1 MTAPAWGRVAAASV
15 ACGTALAFA
24 SVARAD
30 CVEPAMTDCASAPP
44 GLENLVPDLD
54 TLKTPSS
61 PALAL
66 VGGAPV
72 DIERPSTATGA
83 AASLATGIVHGLFV
97 PGTTT
102 AVEVMPYWLWPHPLL
117 TSQDV
122 ESTRGWSFLHDWSF
136 SFAAAPGADP
146 AKPAMSSTTTSGS
159 TTAPAMPANPAALM
173 SLGARTTIWP
183 GSPSPPA
190 LACMARIQEFMKGDV
205 ALRNTDEAA
214 FKATWTKVNAPPKR
228 IQLPQPPSDA
238 KDAAFNQWKIDMTAV
253 NNAAGNDAPDLP
265 QPPPDADKA
274 AFDQWSIDKAAAPK
288 VGAVN
293 SAANQEYIKRYTAAL
308 AGWEKDWL
316 AAHGVPE
323 DVTAC
328 SKVIDH
334 RIGFVASIAGAALIS
349 APGGDFSQF
358 HQGGTAGATGWFT
371 AGYSWLIGTSSPWS
385 LSGLGALRVR
395 YQEIVDTSTHFT
407 AADLGARAVAAF
419 GRWGFSIQA
428 MRLGN
433 GATGFGTGSAWQGGA
448 AIDYH
453 LKSGYW
459 LTATAGS
466 TDLSNINSWSTLT
479 TLVNLQYNVSRDRLI
494 AADSAAVV
502 ATPGDAP

>member
-1 MTAPAWGRVAAASV
+1 MGRLAAAV
-15 ACGTALAFA
+15 VCGPALAFA
-24 SVARAD
+24 SVARAG

-54 TLKTPSS
+54 ILKPPSS

-66 VGGAPV
+66 VGGVPV
-72 DIERPSTATGA
+72 DIERPTTTTGA

-102 AVEVMPYWLWPHPLL
+102 AVEVTPYWLWPHPLL

-122 ESTRGWSFLHDWSF
+122 ESTRGLSFLRDWSF
-136 SFAAAPGADP
+136 SFAAAPGPDP
-146 AKPAMSSTTTSGS
+146 AKPAVSSTTTLGS
-159 TTAPAMPANPAALM
+159 TTAPQMPSNPAALM

-183 GSPSPPA
+183 GRPSPPA
-190 LACMARIQEFMKGDV
+190 RACMARIQEFMKGDV

-214 FKATWTKVNAPPKR
+214 FKATWTKANPHPRRVE
-228 IQLPQPPSDA
+228 
-238 KDAAFNQWKIDMTAV
+238 
-253 NNAAGNDAPDLP
+253 LP
-265 QPPPDADKA
+265 QPPPDADDA
-274 AFDQWSIDKAAAPK
+274 AFAKWNSDMA
-288 VGAVN
+288 AVN
-293 SAANQEYIKRYTAAL
+293 DAVDKEYSTRYTTAL

-316 AAHGVPE
+316 TAHGIPE
-323 DVTAC
+323 DVAAC

-334 RIGFVASIAGAALIS
+334 RVGFVASIAGAALIS
-349 APGGDFSQF
+349 APGSDFSQF
-358 HQGGTAGATGWFT
+358 HRGGTVGGTGWFA
-371 AGYSWLIGTSSPWS
+371 AGYSWLIGTTSPWS

-395 YQEIVDTSTHFT
+395 YQKIVDTSTRFT
-407 AADLGARAVAAF
+407 AADLGARVVAAM

-428 MRLGN
+428 MRLSN
-433 GATGFGTGSAWQGGA
+433 GATGFGTGAAWQGGA

-459 LTATAGS
+459 ITATAGS
-466 TDLSNINSWSTLT
+466 TDLSDINSWSTLT
-479 TLVNLQYNVSRDRLI
+479 ALVHLQYNVSRDRVI
-494 AADSAAVV
+494 AADSSAVV